1 MKAQRHAAI
10 LAAVRARPIASQ
22 EALRKV
28 LRRKG
33 FEVTQAT
40 LSRDIRELG
49 LVKLIDPDGSARY
62 AAPPSAAATGPPV
75 AQVVDTLLLSADAV
89 GPFLV
94 VKTPAGSAN
103 TLASA
108 IDRARWNEVLGTIA
122 GDDTILLITR
132 SEHARRRVA
141 ARLRGGAS
149 PSS

>member
-10 LAAVRARPIASQ
+10 LAIVRGHRVASQ
-22 EALRKV
+22 EALRR
-28 LRRKG
+28 LLQDQG

-49 LVKLIDPDGSARY
+49 LVKLTDPERGAHYS
-62 AAPPSAAATGPPV
+62 APPAAATPGPPV
-75 AQVVDTLLLSADAV
+75 EQVVDTLLLSAEGV

-94 VKTPAGSAN
+94 IKTPAGSAN

-108 IDRARWNEVLGTIA
+108 IDRARWSEVLGTIA

-132 SEHARRRVA
+132 SETARRRVG
-141 ARLRGGAS
+141 ARLRGG
-149 PSS
+149 